1 MPLMGVQ
8 QLAAALGVAKGTV
21 SKRASAGSIPVAQRD
36 KHGHPLFDLEAV
48 RRVWEQNVNPLMR
61 RTGAE
66 VAPPSG
72 RPTLEPEGDEA
83 VDDEADF
90 DERRSSSPAPRVPS
104 GLLQQ
109 QVVERR
115 LRNRR
120 LLRQLGEDEGLFVL
134 KAVVEND
141 VMTMARQTR
150 DGVAAHMADFAGE
163 LYAFAAKPRTE
174 GEWRIWLS
182 EHTGRAFDEVEK
194 ALAAEKGDEFGD
206 GSPADSS
213 QSGVADVGAAT

>member
-1 MPLMGVQ
+1 MALMGVQ

-21 SKRASAGSIPVAQRD
+21 SKRASAGTIPVAERD
-36 KHGHPLFDLEAV
+36 KHGYPLFDLEAV

-61 RTGAE
+61 RAGAE

-72 RPTLEPEGDEA
+72 RPTLEVA
-83 VDDEADF
+83 DDEVDEPDY
-90 DERRSSSPAPRVPS
+90 DERRSPALRAPS
-104 GLLQQ
+104 GLLEQ

-120 LLRQLGEDEGLFVL
+120 LVRQLAEDEGLFVL
-134 KAVVEND
+134 KAVAEND
-141 VMTMARQTR
+141 AMTLARQTR

-213 QSGVADVGAAT
+213 QPGSANASPAS

>member
-1 MPLMGVQ
+1 MALLGVQ

-21 SKRASAGSIPVAQRD
+21 SKRASAGTIPVAERD
-36 KHGHPLFDLEAV
+36 KHGHPLFDLESV

-61 RTGAE
+61 RAGAE
-66 VAPPSG
+66 VAPPSS
-72 RPTLEPEGDEA
+72 RPTLES
-83 VDDEADF
+83 DDDVADDDF
-90 DERRSSSPAPRVPS
+90 DDRRSAAQAPRAPS

-134 KAVVEND
+134 KAIVEND
-141 VMTMARQTR
+141 VVTMARQTR
-150 DGVAAHMADFAGE
+150 DGVAAQMADFAGE

-213 QSGVADVGAAT
+213 QPGVADAVAAS